1 MGNLVSSVM
10 FTVLPFGL
18 SSAPYIFTKL
28 LRPLV
33 KHWRSQGVRVVVYLD
48 DGFDV
53 ESTELLS
60 QIHSNILRSDL
71 AAAGFISY
79 DDKSVWVPVQFIVWL
94 GIVWDG
100 ILGNIS
106 ITESRIYKALSHIDS
121 PLQPCALSSLAS
133 IVGKII
139 SVSPVLGNLARIMT
153 RHCQMAVAAAQD
165 WDSVFL
171 LDRYYVVERIAVV
184 SPTTCSPSS

>member
-1 MGNLVSSVM
+1 MGNLVSLCLQFSR
-10 FTVLPFGL
+10 FGL

-33 KHWRSQGVRVVVYLD
+33 KHWRSQGIRAVIYLD

-53 ESTELLS
+53 ESTESLS

-71 AAAGFISY
+71 AAAGFISN
-79 DDKSVWVPVQFIVWL
+79 DDKSVWVLVQFIVWL

-106 ITESRIYKALSHIDS
+106 ITESRIDKALSHIDS
-121 PLQPCALSSLAS
+121 AL
-133 IVGKII
+133 
-139 SVSPVLGNLARIMT
+139 
-153 RHCQMAVAAAQD
+153 
-165 WDSVFL
+165 
-171 LDRYYVVERIAVV
+171 
-184 SPTTCSPSS
+184 